1 MDVDTPMRFC
11 PNCGDPVGPTDA
23 FCGRCGINM
32 SAQVQPTLPLSP
44 PRKRSRA
51 AGPIV
56 FIVVIIVLMLVMLNL
71 PHSLLNEAGNTDTNG
86 AANSSYAS
94 GNGTR
99 SIAWKYDGDT
109 YTLKFSIDQTKYLSY
124 VNDPVVRR
132 MTSSN
137 DYALG
142 LQFITS
148 NDSLIRSIA
157 AQLNSL
163 KDQAG
168 LDRSGEAN
176 LVLAFVQT
184 IPYAFDNVT
193 YGQEDYWAFPVETL
207 YHDQGDCEDKSFL
220 YTSIM
225 EDMNYDCALLFF
237 SDHVAVG
244 VAFDSIPGGTY
255 YDVNSVHYYYS
266 ETTSIG
272 WTVGEKPEDYGD
284 SHVIVV

>member
-1 MDVDTPMRFC
+1 MVDDTPMRFC
-11 PNCGDPVGPTDA
+11 QNCGNPVSPTYA
-23 FCGRCGINM
+23 FCGSCGTSM
-32 SAQVQPTLPLSP
+32 SAQVPPPSPYSP

-56 FIVVIIVLMLVMLNL
+56 LIAVFIVFLLVMLNM
-71 PHSLLNEAGNTDTNG
+71 PHSFLNDGGNSGTNG
-86 AANSSYAS
+86 GANSSFAA

-99 SIAWKYDGDT
+99 TITWTYAGDT
-109 YTLKFSIDQTKYLSY
+109 YTLKFTIDQTKYLSY
-124 VNDPVVRR
+124 VNNPVARR

-137 DYALG
+137 DYTLG
-142 LQFITS
+142 RQFITAD
-148 NDSLIRSIA
+148 DSLIKLIA
-157 AQLNSL
+157 SQLSYL

-168 LDRSGEAN
+168 LDRSREAN
-176 LVLAFVQT
+176 LALAFVQT

-225 EDMNYDCALLFF
+225 EDLNYSCALLFF
-237 SDHVAVG
+237 NDHVAVG
-244 VAFDSIPGGTY
+244 VAFDSVPGGTY
-255 YDVNSVHYYYS
+255 YAVNGIHYYYS

-272 WTVGEKPEDYGD
+272 WTVGEKPVDYGD
-284 SHVIVV
+284 SHVILV